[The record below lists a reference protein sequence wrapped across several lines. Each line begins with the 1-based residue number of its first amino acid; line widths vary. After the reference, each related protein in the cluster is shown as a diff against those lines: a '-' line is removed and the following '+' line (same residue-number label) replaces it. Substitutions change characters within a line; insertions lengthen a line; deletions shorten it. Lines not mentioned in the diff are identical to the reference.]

1 MIHISAF
8 IENDMH
14 VGIYINVKLPAI
26 NFKILQQ
33 REYIIMKVQIS
44 LSALGIVNCSNYV
57 TILQLKVT

>member
-8 IENDMH
+8 IENYMH
-14 VGIYINVKLPAI
+14 VDININVKLPAI

-44 LSALGIVNCSNYV
+44 LSALGIVNCPNYV
-57 TILQLKVT
+57 TIRQLKVT